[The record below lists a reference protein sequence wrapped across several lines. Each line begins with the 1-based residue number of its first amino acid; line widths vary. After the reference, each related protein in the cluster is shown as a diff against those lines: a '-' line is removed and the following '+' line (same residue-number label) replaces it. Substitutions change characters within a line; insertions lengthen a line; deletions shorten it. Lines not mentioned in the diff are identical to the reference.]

1 MYDYVEEVEMDI
13 TVIGASGSMGS
24 EITRQIISARLLES
38 DERLQLVGR
47 AGGNSSNALYGLFVD
62 IKDAYDEICPIIEVS
77 LVPEEVSGDLIVMAA
92 GATSDINKSAHNI
105 TRDTLASQNIPIFE
119 NYASSLARYGHGSE
133 IVICVSNPN
142 ELAVDIF
149 ARHLG
154 RKRVIGMGA
163 YLDSLRFRRE
173 IAKDIGV
180 RRQKVH
186 SFMVGEHGF
195 DIVPLWSN
203 VHIYGLKDDDLAN
216 TLKKIRRG
224 YLTVNFSRDVTQA
237 MSGINK
243 LINEGKTREAYEF
256 ADQYPPDL
264 RVVLKSNITH
274 FSGSKTVTGTANST
288 LELLKTIT
296 LGHDAFISGQIK
308 LEGEFYGIHGTIG
321 VPFVVGN
328 MGVEEV
334 VEIPL
339 VTEEQQLLIQSA
351 KNINQKISKW
361 LS

>member
-1 MYDYVEEVEMDI
+1 MNI
-13 TVIGASGSMGS
+13 SIIGASGSVGS
-24 EITRQIISARLLES
+24 EIARQIVSARLLES
-38 DERLQLVGR
+38 NERLQLVGR
-47 AGGNSSNALYGLFVD
+47 AGGNSSNTLYGLSAD
-62 IKDAYDEICPIIEVS
+62 IMDAYDETCPIIEVA
-77 LVPEEVSGDLIVMAA
+77 LVPEEVSGDLIIMAA
-92 GATSDINKSAHNI
+92 GVTSDIKKSARNI
-105 TRDTLASQNIPIFE
+105 TRDTFASQNIPIFKS
-119 NYASSLARYGHGSE
+119 YASALVRYGHGSE

-149 ARHLG
+149 ASYLG

-163 YLDSLRFRRE
+163 YLDSLRFRKE

-186 SFMVGEHGF
+186 CFMVGEHGF
-195 DIVPLWSN
+195 NIVPLWSN
-203 VHIYGLKDDDLAN
+203 VHIYGLNKDDLAD
-216 TLKKIRRG
+216 TLKRVRRG
-224 YLTVNFSRDVTQA
+224 YLTVNFSRDITKA
-237 MSGINK
+237 TDEINK
-243 LINEGKTREAYEF
+243 LINEGRIREAYES

-288 LELLKTIT
+288 LELLETIT

-328 MGVEEV
+328 MGVEKV

-339 VTEEQQLLIQSA
+339 DREEEQLLIQSA
-351 KNINQKISKW
+351 KNINQKITKW